1 MISITEP
8 HGSPPEPTAYFIDE
22 SGHSGDL
29 AATRALDF
37 ADQPVFALACIG
49 VADARALGAEMER
62 LRGVHG
68 CGPGELKSAMAR
80 LPRFVTDLAAY
91 LKARDCPVF
100 IELVDKRF
108 FIAAHVVTYLLCG
121 GLGLGQ
127 VPEPVRNAVA
137 EFLTDEPADALL
149 LGYLAACREPSLPAI
164 RVLLDELWA
173 WFDASDGDIARV
185 GQFLTM
191 EARDRACRADADTRA
206 FLPLPDRTESDRMV
220 WMLPNLTSLAHM
232 YGRINLSRAGGL
244 EGVSLVHDEQ
254 LQYGRVL
261 ADTKAAMDD
270 LARQGPVMHLPFAD
284 YDVSGAA
291 ALCFTASTNDLCL
304 QASDLLAGCAMRFA
318 RDAADKRRRLDPSLR
333 EAFFALLRLTDAS
346 RGHGVNLVFTYA
358 ALGRMGIPV
367 HRAF

>member
-108 FIAAHVVTYLLCG
+108 FIATHVVTYLLCG

-173 WFDASDGDIARV
+173 WFD
-185 GQFLTM
+185 
-191 EARDRACRADADTRA
+191 
-206 FLPLPDRTESDRMV
+206 PRTE
-220 WMLPNLTSLAHM
+220 TSPESASFSQWKPETVPV
-232 YGRINLSRAGGL
+232 GP
-244 EGVSLVHDEQ
+244 
-254 LQYGRVL
+254 
-261 ADTKAAMDD
+261 TPT
-270 LARQGPVMHLPFAD
+270 QGPSCRCPTGPSPTGW
-284 YDVSGAA
+284 SG
-291 ALCFTASTNDLCL
+291 CCPT
-304 QASDLLAGCAMRFA
+304 
-318 RDAADKRRRLDPSLR
+318 
-333 EAFFALLRLTDAS
+333 
-346 RGHGVNLVFTYA
+346 
-358 ALGRMGIPV
+358 
-367 HRAF
+367 